1 LQQRALV
8 VCIGLFPGAAVRHL
22 DVDGGAVAHPFG
34 HDVRVGDGVAGREFT
49 PLLLGWVRVL
59 SCPGRIGVA
68 VLGDEVIVIRV
79 PLVAEEVVIL
89 IR

>member
-1 LQQRALV
+1 LQQRAVLV
-8 VCIGLFPGAAVRHL
+8 RSGLVSGAAIRHL

-34 HDVRVGDGVAGREFT
+34 HDVRVGDGVTGRELV

-59 SCPGRIGVA
+59 IRPARIGVA